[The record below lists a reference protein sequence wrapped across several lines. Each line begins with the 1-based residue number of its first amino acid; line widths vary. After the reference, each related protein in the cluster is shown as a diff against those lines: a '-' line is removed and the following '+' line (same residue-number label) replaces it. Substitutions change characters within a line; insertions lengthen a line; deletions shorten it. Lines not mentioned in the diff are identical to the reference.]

1 MSGIYQKISTVG
13 QQGDEGKIVLDLV
26 LCEKNF
32 DLMMGETGSHNGV
45 PNHSSKL
52 IGDRTFIFLKKVS
65 VVIYQNSKWSP
76 NRVQKVSKHKK

>member
-52 IGDRTFIFLKKVS
+52 IVIFLKKS
-65 VVIYQNSKWSP
+65 LSSHLSKL
-76 NRVQKVSKHKK
+76 KMESK